1 MMNQIKENQTLKNT
15 LYKMEFKNIIPSLL
29 FLFLPFITFSQNKLS
44 DLAVLKDLIKKT
56 PSFKSQIK
64 GQRKK
69 EFNKLYEILTSKVD
83 EKNTDLQH
91 FEILS
96 ELVGQINDNHFV
108 LQYIPDTSFDWKR
121 YSDKLYVSEFLK
133 KDYLFNHPKVIINT
147 DSLELSLK
155 NKQINEV
162 EGVYYFQSSSNK
174 IGVFKVNDSVY
185 NGMILE
191 SLYPI
196 WEKGDLCFVLK
207 EKSPNYFHSINY
219 LISQKTLQFNKNEK
233 YKDGELLGYNI
244 SKTIKKNSY
253 PFIPDSLKKFYSY
266 KINSNTR
273 YVRLGDFMVNPS
285 NKKRS
290 SIFFNELKSS
300 MNEKV
305 ILLDLRNNNGG
316 YFVISRPFLRLFKRY
331 SKKNE
336 IKVLINRKTV
346 SNTEQFVIRLKKYKN
361 VSLFGEDTE
370 GMVTYGSNYGRQI
383 PLKSKGLFVY
393 PTDMRGLKKDLQYET
408 IGISPN
414 IYLSKDSD
422 WIEQVLKMSNLF

>member
-1 MMNQIKENQTLKNT
+1 MKKNHFF
-15 LYKMEFKNIIPSLL
+15 LYIILL
-29 FLFLPFITFSQNKLS
+29 LLPYISFSQNRLN
-44 DLAVLKDLIKKT
+44 DLTILKDIIKKT

-69 EFNKLYEILTSKVD
+69 EFDKLYEKLTLKVD
-83 EKNTDLQH
+83 EKNTELQH
-91 FEILS
+91 FENLS

-108 LQYIPDTSFDWKR
+108 LQYIPDTSFDWER
-121 YSDKLYVSEFLK
+121 YSDKLYVSKFLK
-133 KDYLFNHPKVIINT
+133 KDYILNHPKVKINI

-155 NKQINEV
+155 NKQTNEV
-162 EGVYYFQSSSNK
+162 EGIYYFQSSSHK

-316 YFVISRPFLRLFKRY
+316 YFVISRPFLKLFKRY

-346 SNTEQFVIRLKKYKN
+346 SNTEQFVIRLKKYNN
-361 VSLFGEDTE
+361 VTLFGEDTE
-370 GMVTYGSNYGRQI
+370 GMITYGSNYGRQI

-422 WIEQVLKMSNLF
+422 WIEQVLKKEF

>member
-1 MMNQIKENQTLKNT
+1 MSNKNH
-15 LYKMEFKNIIPSLL
+15 FHLL
-29 FLFLPFITFSQNKLS
+29 FFLWLPFISFSQDRIM
-44 DLAVLKDLIKKT
+44 DLVILNDIIKKT
-56 PSFKSQIK
+56 PSYKSQIR
-64 GQRKK
+64 GHKK
-69 EFNKLYEILTSKVD
+69 NEYNKLYNELKLKIN
-83 EKNTDLQH
+83 ERNNDLQH
-91 FEILS
+91 FEFLS
-96 ELVGQINDNHFV
+96 QLVGQINDNHFV

-121 YSDKLYVSEFLK
+121 YSDKSYVSQFLK
-133 KDYLFNHPKVIINT
+133 RDYLINHPKVRFNS

-155 NKQINEV
+155 LRQINEV
-162 EGVYYFQSSSNK
+162 EGVYYFQSSSLK
-174 IGVFKVNDSVY
+174 IGVYRITGSTF
-185 NGMILE
+185 NGIILE
-191 SLYPI
+191 SKYPI

-207 EKSPNYFHSINY
+207 EINPNYFHSINY

-233 YKDGELLGYNI
+233 FKDGELLGYNI
-244 SKTIKKNSY
+244 SKTINNPSF
-253 PFIPDSLKKFYSY
+253 PFIPDSVKKFYSY
-266 KINSNTR
+266 KINYDTR

-290 SIFFNELKSS
+290 STFFNELKSS

-316 YFVISRPFLRLFKRY
+316 GFVISRPFLNLFKRY

-336 IKVLINRKTV
+336 IKVLINRNTV
-346 SNTEQFVIRLKKYKN
+346 SNAEQFVIRLKKRKK
-361 VSLFGEDTE
+361 VSLYGEDTE

-393 PTDMRGLKKDLQYET
+393 PTDMKGLKKDLHYET

-422 WIEQVLKMSNLF
+422 WIEQVLKKEF

>member
-1 MMNQIKENQTLKNT
+1 MKTIHIF
-15 LYKMEFKNIIPSLL
+15 LYIILL
-29 FLFLPFITFSQNKLS
+29 FFPYISFSQNRLN
-44 DLAVLKDLIKKT
+44 DLTILKDIIKKT

-69 EFNKLYEILTSKVD
+69 EFDELYEKLTSKVD
-83 EKNTDLQH
+83 EENTALQH

-121 YSDKLYVSEFLK
+121 YSDKFYVSNFLK
-133 KDYLFNHPKVIINT
+133 KDYLLNHPKVIINI

-155 NKQINEV
+155 NKQANEV
-162 EGVYYFQSSSNK
+162 EGIYYFQSSSHK
-174 IGVFKVNDSVY
+174 IAVFKVNDSVY

-196 WEKGDLCFVLK
+196 WEKGDLCFILK

-219 LISQKTLQFNKNEK
+219 LLSQKTLQFNKNEK
-233 YKDGELLGYNI
+233 YQSGELIGYNI
-244 SKTIKKNSY
+244 SKTIKTYSY

-266 KINSNTR
+266 KINSKTR

-285 NKKRS
+285 NRKRS
-290 SIFFNELKSS
+290 LSFFNELKSS

-305 ILLDLRNNNGG
+305 IFLDLRDNNGG
-316 YFVISRPFLRLFKRY
+316 SFVISQPFLNLFRRY

-336 IKVLINRKTV
+336 IKVLINRNTI
-346 SNTEQFVIRLKKYKN
+346 SNSEQFVIRLKKYKN
-361 VSLFGEDTE
+361 VTLFGEDTR
-370 GMVTYGSNYGRQI
+370 GMITYGSNYGRQV

-414 IYLSKDSD
+414 IYLNKDSD
-422 WIEQVLKMSNLF
+422 WIEQILKREY

>member
-1 MMNQIKENQTLKNT
+1 MMNQIKKNQPLKYT

-29 FLFLPFITFSQNKLS
+29 FLFLPFITFSQNRLN
-44 DLAVLKDLIKKT
+44 DLTILKDIIKKT

-69 EFNKLYEILTSKVD
+69 EFDKLYEKLTSKVD

-121 YSDKLYVSEFLK
+121 YSDKLYVSKFLK
-133 KDYLFNHPKVIINT
+133 KDYLLNHPKVTINI

-155 NKQINEV
+155 NKQTNEV
-162 EGVYYFQSSSNK
+162 EGIFYFQSSSHK

-244 SKTIKKNSY
+244 SKTIKINSY

-266 KINSNTR
+266 KVNSNTR

-290 SIFFNELKSS
+290 STFFKELKSS

-316 YFVISRPFLRLFKRY
+316 YFVISRPFLNLFKRY

-361 VSLFGEDTE
+361 VTLFGEDTE
-370 GMVTYGSNYGRQI
+370 GMITYGSNYGRQI

-422 WIEQVLKMSNLF
+422 WIEQVLKMNNLF

>member
-1 MMNQIKENQTLKNT
+1 MKTIHFF
-15 LYKMEFKNIIPSLL
+15 LYIILL
-29 FLFLPFITFSQNKLS
+29 FFPYVSFSQNRLN
-44 DLAVLKDLIKKT
+44 DLTILKDIIKKT

-69 EFNKLYEILTSKVD
+69 EFDELYEKLTSKVD
-83 EKNTDLQH
+83 EEKTDLQH

-121 YSDKLYVSEFLK
+121 YSDKLYVSNFLK
-133 KDYLFNHPKVIINT
+133 KDYLLNHPKVIINI

-155 NKQINEV
+155 NKQANEV
-162 EGVYYFQSSSNK
+162 EGIYYFQSSSHK
-174 IGVFKVNDSVY
+174 IAVFKVNDSVY

-191 SLYPI
+191 SQYPI
-196 WEKGDLCFVLK
+196 WEKGDLCFILK

-233 YKDGELLGYNI
+233 YQSGELIGYNI
-244 SKTIKKNSY
+244 SKTIKTYSY

-266 KINSNTR
+266 KINSKTR

-285 NKKRS
+285 NRKRS
-290 SIFFNELKSS
+290 LSFFNELKSS

-305 ILLDLRNNNGG
+305 IFLDLRDNNGG
-316 YFVISRPFLRLFKRY
+316 SFVISQPFLNLFRRY

-336 IKVLINRKTV
+336 IKVLINRNTI
-346 SNTEQFVIRLKKYKN
+346 SNSEQFVIRLKKYKN
-361 VSLFGEDTE
+361 VTLFGEDTR
-370 GMVTYGSNYGRQI
+370 GMITYGSNYGRQV

-393 PTDMRGLKKDLQYET
+393 PTDMRGLKKDLQFET

-414 IYLSKDSD
+414 IYLNKDSE
-422 WIEQVLKMSNLF
+422 WIEQILKREY

>member
-1 MMNQIKENQTLKNT
+1 MKTNHFF
-15 LYKMEFKNIIPSLL
+15 LYIILL
-29 FLFLPFITFSQNKLS
+29 LLPYISFSQNRLN
-44 DLAVLKDLIKKT
+44 DLTILNDIIKKT

-64 GQRKK
+64 GQRIK
-69 EFNKLYEILTSKVD
+69 EFDKLYEKLKSKVD
-83 EKNTDLQH
+83 EKKTDLQH

-133 KDYLFNHPKVIINT
+133 KDYLFNHPKVIINI

-162 EGVYYFQSSSNK
+162 EGIYYFQSLSHK

-185 NGMILE
+185 NGVILE

-196 WEKGDLCFVLK
+196 WEKGDLCFILK

-233 YKDGELLGYNI
+233 YKEGELLGYNI
-244 SKTIKKNSY
+244 SKTINKKSY
-253 PFIPDSLKKFYSY
+253 PFIPDSLKKYYSY
-266 KINSNTR
+266 KINSNIR

-285 NKKRS
+285 NKKIS
-290 SIFFNELKSS
+290 STFFNELKSS

-316 YFVISRPFLRLFKRY
+316 GDVISRPFLKLFKRY

-336 IKVLINRKTV
+336 IKVLINRKTI
-346 SNTEQFVIRLKKYKN
+346 SNTEQFVIRLKKYNN
-361 VSLFGEDTE
+361 VTLFGEDTE

-408 IGISPN
+408 IGIRPN
-414 IYLSKDSD
+414 VYLSKDSD
-422 WIEQVLKMSNLF
+422 WIEQVLKKEF

>member
-1 MMNQIKENQTLKNT
+1 MKKNHFF
-15 LYKMEFKNIIPSLL
+15 LYIILL
-29 FLFLPFITFSQNKLS
+29 LLPYISFSQNRLN
-44 DLAVLKDLIKKT
+44 DLTILKDIIKKT

-69 EFNKLYEILTSKVD
+69 EFDKLYEKLTLKVD
-83 EKNTDLQH
+83 EKNTELQH

-108 LQYIPDTSFDWKR
+108 LQYIPDTSFDWER
-121 YSDKLYVSEFLK
+121 YSDKLYVSKFLK
-133 KDYLFNHPKVIINT
+133 KDYILNHPKVKINI

-155 NKQINEV
+155 NKQTNEV
-162 EGVYYFQSSSNK
+162 EGIYYFQSSSHK

-233 YKDGELLGYNI
+233 YKSGELLGYNI

-316 YFVISRPFLRLFKRY
+316 YFVISRPFLKLFKRY

-346 SNTEQFVIRLKKYKN
+346 SNTEQFVIRLKKYNN
-361 VSLFGEDTE
+361 VTLFGEDTE
-370 GMVTYGSNYGRQI
+370 GMITYGSNYGRQI

-422 WIEQVLKMSNLF
+422 WIEQVLKKEF

>member
-1 MMNQIKENQTLKNT
+1 MKKNHFF
-15 LYKMEFKNIIPSLL
+15 LYIILL
-29 FLFLPFITFSQNKLS
+29 LLPYISFSQNRLN
-44 DLAVLKDLIKKT
+44 DLTILKDIIKKT

-69 EFNKLYEILTSKVD
+69 EFDKLYEKLTLKVD
-83 EKNTDLQH
+83 EKNTELQH

-108 LQYIPDTSFDWKR
+108 LQYIPDTSFDWER
-121 YSDKLYVSEFLK
+121 YSDKLYVSKFLK
-133 KDYLFNHPKVIINT
+133 KDYILNHPKVKINI

-155 NKQINEV
+155 NKQTNEV
-162 EGVYYFQSSSNK
+162 EGIYYFQSSSHK

-316 YFVISRPFLRLFKRY
+316 YFVISRPFLKLFKRY

-346 SNTEQFVIRLKKYKN
+346 SNTEQFVIRLKKYNN
-361 VSLFGEDTE
+361 VTLFGEDTE
-370 GMVTYGSNYGRQI
+370 GMITYGSNYGRQI

-422 WIEQVLKMSNLF
+422 WIEQVLKKEF

>member
-1 MMNQIKENQTLKNT
+1 MKTNHFF
-15 LYKMEFKNIIPSLL
+15 LYIILL
-29 FLFLPFITFSQNKLS
+29 LLPYISFSQNRLN
-44 DLAVLKDLIKKT
+44 DLIILNDIIKKT

-64 GQRKK
+64 GQRMK
-69 EFNKLYEILTSKVD
+69 EFDKLFEKLKSKVD
-83 EKNTDLQH
+83 ERNTDLQH

-108 LQYIPDTSFDWKR
+108 LQYIPDTFFDWKR
-121 YSDKLYVSEFLK
+121 YSDKLYVSKFLK
-133 KDYLFNHPKVIINT
+133 KDYLLNHPKVIINT

-155 NKQINEV
+155 NKLTNQV
-162 EGVYYFQSSSNK
+162 EGIYYFQSSSNK

-196 WEKGDLCFVLK
+196 WEKGELCFVLK

-219 LISQKTLQFNKNEK
+219 LLGQKTLQFNKNEK
-233 YKDGELLGYNI
+233 YKNGELLGYNI

-285 NKKRS
+285 NKKIS
-290 SIFFNELKSS
+290 STFFNELKSS

-316 YFVISRPFLRLFKRY
+316 GFVISRPFLKLFKRY
-331 SKKNE
+331 SKKNQ

-346 SNTEQFVIRLKKYKN
+346 SNTEQFVIRLKKYNN
-361 VSLFGEDTE
+361 VTLFGEDTK
-370 GMVTYGSNYGRQI
+370 GMITYGSNYGRQI

-414 IYLSKDSD
+414 IYLSNDTD
-422 WIEQVLKMSNLF
+422 WIEQVLKIEF

>member
-1 MMNQIKENQTLKNT
+1 MKTIHFF
-15 LYKMEFKNIIPSLL
+15 LYIILL
-29 FLFLPFITFSQNKLS
+29 FFPYVSFSQNRLN
-44 DLAVLKDLIKKT
+44 DLTILKDIIKKT

-69 EFNKLYEILTSKVD
+69 EFDELYEKLTSKVD
-83 EKNTDLQH
+83 EEKTDLQH

-121 YSDKLYVSEFLK
+121 YSDKLYVSNFLK
-133 KDYLFNHPKVIINT
+133 KDYLLNHPKVIINI

-155 NKQINEV
+155 NKQANEV
-162 EGVYYFQSSSNK
+162 EGIYYFQSSSHK
-174 IGVFKVNDSVY
+174 IAVFKVNDSVY

-191 SLYPI
+191 SQYPI
-196 WEKGDLCFVLK
+196 WEKGDLCFILK

-233 YKDGELLGYNI
+233 YQSGELIGYNI
-244 SKTIKKNSY
+244 SKTIKTYSY

-266 KINSNTR
+266 KINSKTR

-285 NKKRS
+285 NRKRS
-290 SIFFNELKSS
+290 LSFFNELKSS
-300 MNEKV
+300 MIEKV
-305 ILLDLRNNNGG
+305 IFLDLRDNNGG
-316 YFVISRPFLRLFKRY
+316 SFVISQPFLNLFRRY

-336 IKVLINRKTV
+336 IKVLINRNTI
-346 SNTEQFVIRLKKYKN
+346 SNSEQFVIRLKKYKN
-361 VSLFGEDTE
+361 VTLFGEDTR
-370 GMVTYGSNYGRQI
+370 GMITYGSNYGRQV

-393 PTDMRGLKKDLQYET
+393 PTDMRGLKKDLQFET

-414 IYLSKDSD
+414 IYLNKDSE
-422 WIEQVLKMSNLF
+422 WIEQILKREY

>member
-1 MMNQIKENQTLKNT
+1 MKKNHFF
-15 LYKMEFKNIIPSLL
+15 LYIILL
-29 FLFLPFITFSQNKLS
+29 LLPYISFSQNRLN
-44 DLAVLKDLIKKT
+44 DLTILKDIIKKT

-69 EFNKLYEILTSKVD
+69 EFDKLYEKLTLKVD
-83 EKNTDLQH
+83 EKNTELQH

-108 LQYIPDTSFDWKR
+108 LQYIPDTSFDWER
-121 YSDKLYVSEFLK
+121 YSDKLYVSKFLK
-133 KDYLFNHPKVIINT
+133 KDYILNHPKVKINI

-155 NKQINEV
+155 NKQTNEV
-162 EGVYYFQSSSNK
+162 EGIYYFQSSSHK

-316 YFVISRPFLRLFKRY
+316 YFVISRPFLKLFKRY

-346 SNTEQFVIRLKKYKN
+346 SNTEQFVIRLKKYNN
-361 VSLFGEDTE
+361 VTLFGEDTE
-370 GMVTYGSNYGRQI
+370 GMITYGSNYGRQI

-414 IYLSKDSD
+414 IY
-422 WIEQVLKMSNLF
+422 

>member
-1 MMNQIKENQTLKNT
+1 M
-15 LYKMEFKNIIPSLL
+15 
-29 FLFLPFITFSQNKLS
+29 
-44 DLAVLKDLIKKT
+44 
-56 PSFKSQIK
+56 
-64 GQRKK
+64 
-69 EFNKLYEILTSKVD
+69 TSKVD

-108 LQYIPDTSFDWKR
+108 LQYIPDTFFDWKR
-121 YSDKLYVSEFLK
+121 YSDKLYVSKFLK
-133 KDYLFNHPKVIINT
+133 KDYLLNHPKVIINT

-155 NKQINEV
+155 NKLTNEV
-162 EGVYYFQSSSNK
+162 EGIYYFQSSSNK

-196 WEKGDLCFVLK
+196 WEKGELCFVLK

-219 LISQKTLQFNKNEK
+219 LLGQKTLQFNKNEK
-233 YKDGELLGYNI
+233 YKNGELLGYNI

-285 NKKRS
+285 NKKIS
-290 SIFFNELKSS
+290 STFFNELKSS

-316 YFVISRPFLRLFKRY
+316 GFVISRPFLKLFKRY
-331 SKKNE
+331 SKKNQ

-346 SNTEQFVIRLKKYKN
+346 SNTEQFVIRLKKYNN
-361 VSLFGEDTE
+361 VTLFGEDTK
-370 GMVTYGSNYGRQI
+370 GMITYGSNYGRQI

-414 IYLSKDSD
+414 IYLSNDTD
-422 WIEQVLKMSNLF
+422 WIEQVLKIEF

>member
-1 MMNQIKENQTLKNT
+1 MKTNHFF
-15 LYKMEFKNIIPSLL
+15 LYIILL
-29 FLFLPFITFSQNKLS
+29 LLPYISFSQNRLN
-44 DLAVLKDLIKKT
+44 DLTILKDIIKKT

-69 EFNKLYEILTSKVD
+69 EFDKLYEELTSKVD

-121 YSDKLYVSEFLK
+121 YSDKLYVSDFLK
-133 KDYLFNHPKVIINT
+133 KDYLLNHPKVIINI
-147 DSLELSLK
+147 DSLELSLN
-155 NKQINEV
+155 NKQTNEV
-162 EGVYYFQSSSNK
+162 EGIYYFQSSSHK

-196 WEKGDLCFVLK
+196 WKKGDLCFILK

-233 YKDGELLGYNI
+233 YKSGELLGYNI
-244 SKTIKKNSY
+244 SKTIKKNSF

-273 YVRLGDFMVNPS
+273 YVRLGDFMVNPT

-290 SIFFNELKSS
+290 STFFNELKSS

-316 YFVISRPFLRLFKRY
+316 GFVISRPFLKLFKRY

-336 IKVLINRKTV
+336 IKVLINRNTV

-361 VSLFGEDTE
+361 VTLFGEDTE
-370 GMVTYGSNYGRQI
+370 GMITYGSNYGRQI

-414 IYLSKDSD
+414 IYLSNDSD
-422 WIEQVLKMSNLF
+422 WIEQVLKIEF

>member
-1 MMNQIKENQTLKNT
+1 MKTNQFF
-15 LYKMEFKNIIPSLL
+15 LYIILL
-29 FLFLPFITFSQNKLS
+29 LLPYISFSQNRLN
-44 DLAVLKDLIKKT
+44 DLTILKDIIKKT

-69 EFNKLYEILTSKVD
+69 EFDKLYEELTSKVD

-96 ELVGQINDNHFV
+96 ELVGQISDNHFV

-121 YSDKLYVSEFLK
+121 YSDKLYVSNFLK
-133 KDYLFNHPKVIINT
+133 KDYLLNHPKVIINL

-155 NKQINEV
+155 NKQTNEV
-162 EGVYYFQSSSNK
+162 EGIYYFQSSSHK

-191 SLYPI
+191 SLNPV
-196 WEKGDLCFVLK
+196 WEKGDLCFILK

-233 YKDGELLGYNI
+233 YKSGELLGYNI

-273 YVRLGDFMVNPS
+273 YVRLGDFMVNPT

-290 SIFFNELKSS
+290 STFFNELKSS

-316 YFVISRPFLRLFKRY
+316 GFVISRPFLKLFKRY

-336 IKVLINRKTV
+336 IKVLINRNTV

-361 VSLFGEDTE
+361 VTLFGEDTE
-370 GMVTYGSNYGRQI
+370 GMITYGSNYGRQI

-408 IGISPN
+408 IGIKPN

-422 WIEQVLKMSNLF
+422 WIEQVIKNPL

>member
-1 MMNQIKENQTLKNT
+1 MKTNQFF
-15 LYKMEFKNIIPSLL
+15 LYIILL
-29 FLFLPFITFSQNKLS
+29 LLPYISFSQNRLN
-44 DLAVLKDLIKKT
+44 DLTILKDIIKKT

-69 EFNKLYEILTSKVD
+69 EFDKLYEELTSKVD

-121 YSDKLYVSEFLK
+121 YSDKLYVSNFLK
-133 KDYLFNHPKVIINT
+133 KDYLLNHPKVIINI

-155 NKQINEV
+155 NKQTNEV
-162 EGVYYFQSSSNK
+162 EGIYYFQSLSHK

-185 NGMILE
+185 NGVILE

-196 WEKGDLCFVLK
+196 WEKGDLCFILK

-233 YKDGELLGYNI
+233 YKSGELLAYNI
-244 SKTIKKNSY
+244 SKTIKKNSF

-273 YVRLGDFMVNPS
+273 YVRLGDFMVNPT

-290 SIFFNELKSS
+290 STFFNELKSS

-316 YFVISRPFLRLFKRY
+316 GFVISRPFLKLFKRY

-336 IKVLINRKTV
+336 IKVLINRNTV

-361 VSLFGEDTE
+361 VTLFGEDTE
-370 GMVTYGSNYGRQI
+370 GMITYGSNYGRQI

-414 IYLSKDSD
+414 IYLSNDSD
-422 WIEQVLKMSNLF
+422 WIEQVLKIEF

>member
-1 MMNQIKENQTLKNT
+1 LN
-15 LYKMEFKNIIPSLL
+15 
-29 FLFLPFITFSQNKLS
+29 
-44 DLAVLKDLIKKT
+44 DLTILKDIIKKT

-69 EFNKLYEILTSKVD
+69 EFYNLYEKLTSKVD

-121 YSDKLYVSEFLK
+121 YSDKLYVSNFLK
-133 KDYLFNHPKVIINT
+133 KDYLLNHPKVIINI

-155 NKQINEV
+155 NKQTNEV
-162 EGVYYFQSSSNK
+162 EGIYYFQSSSHK

-191 SLYPI
+191 SLYPV
-196 WEKGDLCFVLK
+196 WEKGDLCFILK

-233 YKDGELLGYNI
+233 YKSGELLGYNI
-244 SKTIKKNSY
+244 SKTIKKDSY

-290 SIFFNELKSS
+290 STFFNELKSS
-300 MNEKV
+300 MNEKF

-316 YFVISRPFLRLFKRY
+316 GFVISRPFLKLFKRY

-336 IKVLINRKTV
+336 IKVLINRNTV

-361 VSLFGEDTE
+361 VTLFGEDTE
-370 GMVTYGSNYGRQI
+370 GMITYGSNYGRQI
-383 PLKSKGLFVY
+383 PLKAKGLFLY
-393 PTDMRGLKKDLQYET
+393 PTDMRGLKKDFQYET
-408 IGISPN
+408 IGIKPN

-422 WIEQVLKMSNLF
+422 WIEQVLKIEF

>member
-1 MMNQIKENQTLKNT
+1 MKTIHFF
-15 LYKMEFKNIIPSLL
+15 LYIILL
-29 FLFLPFITFSQNKLS
+29 FFPYVSFSQNRLN
-44 DLAVLKDLIKKT
+44 DLTILKDIIKKT

-69 EFNKLYEILTSKVD
+69 EFDELYEKLTSKVD
-83 EKNTDLQH
+83 EENTDLQH

-121 YSDKLYVSEFLK
+121 YSDKLYVSNFLK
-133 KDYLFNHPKVIINT
+133 KDYLLNHPKVIINI

-155 NKQINEV
+155 NKQANEV
-162 EGVYYFQSSSNK
+162 EGIYYFQSSSHK
-174 IGVFKVNDSVY
+174 IAVFKVNDSVY

-191 SLYPI
+191 SQYPI
-196 WEKGDLCFVLK
+196 WEKGDLCFILK

-233 YKDGELLGYNI
+233 YQSGELIGYNI
-244 SKTIKKNSY
+244 SKTIKTYSY

-266 KINSNTR
+266 KINSKTR

-285 NKKRS
+285 NRKRS
-290 SIFFNELKSS
+290 LSFFNELKSS

-305 ILLDLRNNNGG
+305 IFLDLRDNNGG
-316 YFVISRPFLRLFKRY
+316 SFVISQPFLNLFRRY

-336 IKVLINRKTV
+336 IKVLINRNTI
-346 SNTEQFVIRLKKYKN
+346 SNSEQFVIRLKKYKN
-361 VSLFGEDTE
+361 VTLFGEDTR
-370 GMVTYGSNYGRQI
+370 GMITYGSNYGRQV

-393 PTDMRGLKKDLQYET
+393 PTDMRGLKKDLQFET

-414 IYLSKDSD
+414 IYLNKDSE
-422 WIEQVLKMSNLF
+422 WIEQILKREY